1 MHLDCEILRATIQTS
16 SRYRYLCMIKRF
28 DGNQSSLKGSCEV
41 AMHANGV
48 NGAGCLVVEMVS
60 GFGNGFGVWK
70 RYNAKY
76 IP

>member
-1 MHLDCEILRATIQTS
+1 
-16 SRYRYLCMIKRF
+16 MIKRF